1 MTVTAK
7 NIRTQQTKIK
17 SHLDQLS
24 GLLEERNRI
33 INLLKLSP
41 SQSDNLDLI
50 NLLAKIQTEL
60 KYQRQDIAS
69 GFVADFAEDFASIV
83 DSYSQLLAE
92 LSLDPYVD
100 AQEYVFANKIPTE
113 VAETTARKS
122 VRFKDYDGDD
132 DAEDTEQLRSQLMG
146 TSTNFRPYRDEEDD
160 GDRNTLLSVDTTN
173 QELFAQHQQQLLQQD
188 QSLDRLH
195 DLVRVQHSMGRS
207 IGDELD
213 EHLIILND
221 LERGV
226 DTSST
231 RLGRASSSIRN
242 FQRKVRENGSLAT
255 IIVLT
260 VILILL
266 LVVLN

>member
-1 MTVTAK
+1 MISV
-7 NIRTQQTKIK
+7 
-17 SHLDQLS
+17 
-24 GLLEERNRI
+24 
-33 INLLKLSP
+33 LKLSP

-69 GFVADFAEDFASIV
+69 GFAAEFAHDFSATV
-83 DSYSQLLAE
+83 DSYSLLLTE
-92 LSLDPYVD
+92 LNADPYVD
-100 AQEYVFANKIPTE
+100 TQEYLFTEKIATE
-113 VAETTARKS
+113 VVESAARKS
-122 VRFKDYDGDD
+122 VRFKDYDGSD

-146 TSTNFRPYRDEEDD
+146 TSTNFRPYRDEEEEA
-160 GDRNTLLSVDTTN
+160 DRNTLLSVDTTN
-173 QELFAQHQQQLLQQD
+173 QELFAQHQQQLLEQD
-188 QSLDRLH
+188 QSLDQLH
-195 DLVRVQHSMGRS
+195 DLVRIQHSMGRS

-213 EHLIILND
+213 EHIIILND

-226 DTSST
+226 DNSAN
-231 RLGRASSSIRN
+231 RLGRASNNIRE